1 MNEIENTV
9 NRLSSKLDADVCKIS
24 ELEAVFGESPR
35 MQHRE
40 RKERKQSL
48 VSG

>member
-1 MNEIENTV
+1 M
-9 NRLSSKLDADVCKIS
+9 NRLNSKLDADVCKIS
-24 ELEAVFGESPR
+24 ELETIFRESPR

-48 VSG
+48 VGS